1 MPLPVYLDLETRSVL
16 SVKDVGVDAMVA
28 APGMILSAHFAIGDS
43 DVRPWR
49 GAFADGASPM
59 AFDPDPRDLLD
70 AIDAGADVWAHNA
83 RFDRTVWNAWA
94 PAHWPRLTVE
104 QTLDSATLCRLANL
118 PAALGQV
125 VPLLGGAKLDNR
137 SYRVLWS
144 AGSPMGP
151 DRAALYAEM
160 LEYGNQDVVA
170 MRDHVIK
177 LLPALDDR
185 TREEWLASERVND
198 RGFAIDTAWAAWAAE
213 AFARCAQTEGAE
225 ISALTSGLVPTPKST
240 AAALVWAEMHLGRS
254 ITRAAK
260 QRVGGGRAG
269 FRTVTKA
276 SLDKAAR
283 RELRAWLLESDDAPP
298 VTGPAV
304 LEFIDRLDLASDTA
318 GTKYA
323 AAGKRASP
331 DGRLRG
337 SYIFH
342 GASQTG
348 RYSAGGLQPH
358 NLIRHK
364 AKNVAAERAAVAE
377 VPTMKGIGKML
388 RSTILAH
395 GPGKRLAWRDWSAIE
410 ARITPWLALGPDTP
424 PAERESAEAVLNV
437 FHTGGDIYL
446 QAASGIYKREVTKAD
461 AEQRQVGKVCLAG
474 DTRVLTR
481 AAGVATTKA
490 MRDMRSCDEV
500 WDGVEWVRHDG
511 VVCNGDSECVSLSGM
526 RLTPDHLVWCGTSA
540 GWARA
545 EEVVL
550 RPDMHRRALAS
561 AEECSP
567 SQGISPALRGASA
580 PLSYNATASAPNTAW
595 HRTRGGTAALPGA
608 MLVPKSTRRTQGRRN
623 SSTMP
628 PRARMWSTAG
638 DCSTAYPRFAIDAT
652 IQTTALTQGTAR
664 AGCGAGG
671 TMNTAKLL
679 WGARRAGGEGSARSN
694 GSSKCSGTSSHC
706 RDGMSQPLSWT
717 GSTTTRAT
725 RQATCASYP
734 TRRTQVTNATSTD
747 CRFAFE
753 NSKQKLPVYDL
764 VNAGPRARFTV
775 ITADGPLIVHNCVL
789 SLGFAGGVGALVAM
803 SRGYNVVVPE
813 PKAIVAAYREAN
825 PWIVW
830 FCRAVERAAGRAV
843 RSPGETFTAGKLAL
857 VSTGAELLMVLPDG
871 HPLVY
876 PRPRIEMVD
885 RFGSGEEDPTVTF
898 DHPAFGR
905 AALSGP
911 VCSENPTQAVAARL
925 LRRALVFHDR
935 EVAADPRV
943 GPIVMH
949 THDEMVAE
957 CETENLGLTAS
968 ALERSMSTL
977 EPWADGLPIASEGG
991 SGTYYQTEQED

>member
-1 MPLPVYLDLETRSVL
+1 MEQAPVYLDLETRSVL
-16 SVKDVGVDAMVA
+16 SVKDVGVDAMTA
-28 APGMILSAHFAIGDS
+28 APGMILSGHYAIGDAP
-43 DVRPWR
+43 VRHWR

-59 AFDPDPRDLLD
+59 AFDPDPQRLLD
-70 AIDAGADVWAHNA
+70 AIRAGADVWAHNA

-94 PAHWPRLTVE
+94 PAHWPRLTIE

-125 VPLLGGAKLDNR
+125 VGQLGGVKLENKH
-137 SYRVLWS
+137 YRRLWS
-144 AGSPMGP
+144 AEQNMGP
-151 DRAALYAEM
+151 DCAALYAEM
-160 LEYGNQDVVA
+160 IRYGDGDVVA

-298 VTGPAV
+298 ITGSTV

-323 AAGKRASP
+323 AAGKRVSP

-348 RYSAGGLQPH
+348 RFSAGGLQPH

-377 VPTMKGIGKML
+377 APTMKGIGKML
-388 RSTILAH
+388 RSTIVAD

-424 PAERESAEAVLNV
+424 PAERESAEAVLDV

-461 AEQRQVGKVCLAG
+461 AEQRQVGKVC
-474 DTRVLTR
+474 
-481 AAGVATTKA
+481 
-490 MRDMRSCDEV
+490 
-500 WDGVEWVRHDG
+500 
-511 VVCNGDSECVSLSGM
+511 
-526 RLTPDHLVWCGTSA
+526 
-540 GWARA
+540 
-545 EEVVL
+545 
-550 RPDMHRRALAS
+550 
-561 AEECSP
+561 
-567 SQGISPALRGASA
+567 
-580 PLSYNATASAPNTAW
+580 
-595 HRTRGGTAALPGA
+595 
-608 MLVPKSTRRTQGRRN
+608 
-623 SSTMP
+623 
-628 PRARMWSTAG
+628 
-638 DCSTAYPRFAIDAT
+638 
-652 IQTTALTQGTAR
+652 
-664 AGCGAGG
+664 
-671 TMNTAKLL
+671 
-679 WGARRAGGEGSARSN
+679 
-694 GSSKCSGTSSHC
+694 
-706 RDGMSQPLSWT
+706 
-717 GSTTTRAT
+717 
-725 RQATCASYP
+725 
-734 TRRTQVTNATSTD
+734 
-747 CRFAFE
+747 
-753 NSKQKLPVYDL
+753 
-764 VNAGPRARFTV
+764 
-775 ITADGPLIVHNCVL
+775 VL

-813 PKAIVAAYREAN
+813 PKVIVAAYREAN

-830 FCRAVERAAGRAV
+830 FCRAVERAASRAV
-843 RSPGETFTAGKLAL
+843 RAPGETFTAGRLSL

-935 EVAADPRV
+935 EVAADPHV

-977 EPWADGLPIASEGG
+977 EPWAEGLPIASEGG